1 MEEEEEEVPAVVE
14 RGGTIEEL
22 GMFRGGGWGGP
33 VMMGSVC
40 RLEDVADER
49 CDGGDKTSGRDEVK
63 KMTERKIKLHS
74 FGF

>member
-40 RLEDVADER
+40 RLEDVANER
-49 CDGGDKTSGRDEVK
+49 CDGGLRWWGYDQWKG
-63 KMTERKIKLHS
+63 
-74 FGF
+74 